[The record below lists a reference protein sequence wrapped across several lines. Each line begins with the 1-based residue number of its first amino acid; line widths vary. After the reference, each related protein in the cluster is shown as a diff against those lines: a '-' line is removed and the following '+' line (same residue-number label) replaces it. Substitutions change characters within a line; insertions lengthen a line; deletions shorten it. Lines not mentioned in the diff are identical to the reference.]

1 MPSLD
6 KPHGHG
12 GVQWRG
18 TAADAE
24 RMAREWPA
32 LARRLG
38 QPTSRR
44 QVMRLMAASAALA
57 GLGGC
62 HDPADPDTHYVP
74 AVNQAA
80 DIIPG
85 LPNRYATALIDGGA
99 AAGIVV
105 RQDMGRPIKIEG
117 NPAHPASLGGTSI
130 FGQSLLLDFYDPDRA
145 AGVLQSGDVST
156 WQALLGACLRQR
168 TQLAKNAGAGLRI
181 LTGRVVS
188 PTVGSAI
195 DDVLHRYVD
204 ARWHQWEPLSRDSVG
219 NGLALAYGA
228 RLDLLPHV
236 GAADVILALDSDLI
250 EGAPGYLRHARDF
263 ASRRN
268 PVRARMS
275 RVYAAEPVPTLI
287 GGAAD
292 HRFVAGPDAMHAVL
306 TGLAAALLDNAPP
319 ADAPPWLPAAIADL
333 RAAGPHAL
341 IHAGPS
347 LPADAHALVHRINE
361 RLGARGTTFDLLA
374 PAAYRAEDEGA
385 SIAALIEDMRADRV
399 TTLLILDSNPVY
411 TAKGFRE
418 ALSRVPFSLALSSAP
433 DETAHAVSWYVP
445 GAHLFE
451 DWGDAVAH
459 DGTVTIQQPQAL
471 PLYGGHSGLE
481 ALALLTQDLPVSARD
496 MVRQT
501 WRTRLDEAAWQ
512 DALAT
517 GIVPG
522 TARPASAIPLQG
534 GASPQRPPAPP
545 VRPLNLLIRPDPS
558 LGDGRH
564 ANNPWL
570 QELPRPIGKIVWDNP
585 LLLAPATAARLGLS
599 NSDEVELTAG
609 AVKLRAPIWIVP
621 GQAEE
626 CVVAWLGGGR
636 MRAGSVGNGVGVD
649 FTPLRGIDAAV
660 ALRRTGRTIAV
671 ASTDHH
677 NMLEVDG
684 ATVDSVVRHATLA
697 QFTTT
702 RDVLRDPGTDEP
714 SIYHRPQ
721 SSGVA
726 WGMSVDLNAC
736 IGCNACVVACQA
748 ENNVPVVGREQVM
761 LGREMQWLRIDRY
774 FEGPAAAPQ
783 SFLQPMLCMHCE
795 DAPCEP
801 VCPVEA
807 SIHDHEG
814 LNLQVYNRCI
824 GTRFCSNNCPYKVR
838 RFNFGAWAADE
849 KRPAISRNPDVTVR
863 SRGVMEKCTFCV
875 QRIAAARLAHDRD
888 GTPEETVTACQAA
901 CPTQV
906 FTFGNIND
914 PEAEVTRRKTSPL
927 DYALLADQNTH
938 PRLTYE
944 GKILNRNPDI
954 PA

>member
-1 MPSLD
+1 MPPLNT
-6 KPHGHG
+6 
-12 GVQWRG
+12 QWRG

-24 RMAREWPA
+24 RMAREWPS
-32 LARRLG
+32 LARQLG
-38 QPTSRR
+38 QPASRR

-62 HDPADPDTHYVP
+62 HDPAEPDTHYVP

-85 LPNRYATALIDGGA
+85 LPNHYATALVDGGA

-105 RQDMGRPIKIEG
+105 RQDMGRPIKVEG
-117 NPAHPASLGGTSI
+117 NPAHPASLGSTSI
-130 FGQSLLLDFYDPDRA
+130 FGQALLLDFYDPDRA
-145 AGVLQSGDVST
+145 AGVLRAGSVAT
-156 WQALLGACLRQR
+156 WQALLGACLQQR
-168 TQLAKNAGAGLRI
+168 AELAANAGAGLRI

-188 PTVGSAI
+188 PTLGAAI
-195 DDVLHRYVD
+195 DGVLQRYGS
-204 ARWHQWEPLSRDSVG
+204 ARWHQWEAVSRDSIG
-219 NGLALAYGA
+219 GGTQLAYGS

-236 GAADVILALDSDLI
+236 AAADVILALDSDLI
-250 EGAPGYLRHARDF
+250 DGAPGYLRHARDF

-292 HRFVAGPDAMHAVL
+292 HRFAAGPGDMHAVV
-306 TGLAAALLDNAPP
+306 TGLASALLDNAAVP
-319 ADAPPWLPAAIADL
+319 AGAPPWLPAAIADL

-347 LPADAHALVHRINE
+347 LPADAQALVHRINE
-361 RLGARGTTFDLLA
+361 KLGGRGTTFDLVDA
-374 PAAYRAEDEGA
+374 AAYRAEDEGA
-385 SIAALIEDMRADRV
+385 SMATLIEDMQAGRV
-399 TTLLILDSNPVY
+399 STLLILDCNPVY

-418 ALSRVPFSLALSSAP
+418 ALPRVKFSMALSPVP

-451 DWGDAVAH
+451 DWGDAVAY
-459 DGTVTIQQPQAL
+459 DGTGTIQQPQAL
-471 PLYGGHSGLE
+471 PLYGGHSALE
-481 ALALLTQDLPVSARD
+481 ALALLTSDTPVSARD

-501 WRTRLDEAAWQ
+501 WADRLDDAGWRT
-512 DALAT
+512 ALAA
-517 GIVPG
+517 GVVAG
-522 TARPASAIPLQG
+522 TARPVSTARLRDIP
-534 GASPQRPPAPP
+534 APQPPAA
-545 VRPLNLLIRPDPS
+545 RPMTLLIRPDPS

-570 QELPRPIGKIVWDNP
+570 QELPRPIGKLVWDNP
-585 LLLAPATAARLGLS
+585 LLLAPATAARLTLG
-599 NSDEVELTAG
+599 NGDEVELSAG
-609 AVKLRAPIWIVP
+609 EEKLRAPVWIVP
-621 GQAEE
+621 GQAEDV
-626 CVVAWLGGGR
+626 VVAWLGGGR
-636 MRAGSVGNGVGVD
+636 TRAGSVGNGVGVD
-649 FTPLRGIDAAV
+649 VTPLRGIEGVPGLRKTGRSV
-660 ALRRTGRTIAV
+660 AL

-684 ATVDSVVRHATLA
+684 KTVDSVVRHATLA
-697 QFTTT
+697 AFTATP
-702 RDVLRDPGTDEP
+702 DLLRDPGRDEP

-721 SSGVA
+721 RSGVA

-748 ENNVPVVGREQVM
+748 ENNIPVVGPEQVR

-774 FEGPAAAPQ
+774 FEGPAEAPQ
-783 SFLQPMLCMHCE
+783 TFLQPMLCMHCE

-807 SIHDHEG
+807 SIHDSEG

-838 RFNFGAWAADE
+838 RFNFGAWAAEE

-875 QRIAAARLAHDRD
+875 QRIAAARIAHDRD
-888 GTPEETVTACQAA
+888 GVPEEAVTACQAA
-901 CPTQV
+901 CPTGA

-914 PEAEVTRRKTSPL
+914 PAAEVTQRKASPL

-944 GKILNRNPDI
+944 GKILNRNPEVS
-954 PA
+954 A